1 MSNAVERCKSQLSSF
16 AKAAAL
22 LATSR
27 SAYRSEFRAGA
38 AKQFMKS
45 DFDLFPSNMFRGAW
59 KEIALQTDYLSMFFR
74 RISDVS
80 RRILKSLFSG
90 ENVNSDYEFVMS
102 E

>member
-22 LATSR
+22 FATSR
-27 SAYRSEFRAGA
+27 SASIRAGA
-38 AKQFMKS
+38 ARQFMKS
-45 DFDLFPSNMFRGAW
+45 DFDLFPSNMFRGAYGAM
-59 KEIALQTDYLSMFFR
+59 EGNCAANGLSVNVFR
-74 RISDVS
+74 RISDFS